1 MKKFFTVMHT
11 KKMTSK
17 TLISITLMFCALL
30 CSNNLHA
37 LSAQRATISSISSS
51 IAPATSGDIYG
62 ENLDY
67 LKAGNDNN
75 SNPPIKYGKN
85 DGYAFIMTYAGN
97 TVTFTINLNAK
108 FRVTSANLCGV
119 IWISSGPSWRGVKDI
134 SMKYKLN
141 SGDAWTTAT
150 NIVVTDNG
158 GGNNTAGWRGLV
170 DVNPTDFTAQYIQ
183 ITVKGAAPCVGL
195 SGIRIIGV
203 PFQTLTIKKNNG
215 EADQTMDHWW
225 TGNTQ
230 ISDPTRTGYRFGG
243 WLQTKTAYSAS
254 WAQVFYHYNENGT
267 ILFSASDDLGTISI
281 NDVDRFSI
289 FNVLDKLKYD
299 NTNYEFLLEYASRPG
314 QYNRWKQTS
323 NPATT
328 YNAVTGYSPV
338 QISWTANYWRGLAV
352 SHLRGQ
358 FTFIDGSQEGTEKW
372 FYALGGCYVWSGGI
386 PACHET
392 TPEKDHVRLWVRTND
407 DLSNIGNS
415 LTAPLASDA
424 LTADNKYV
432 FRPENATI
440 KAIWIPNRYTV
451 TYNGNGATGGS
462 TANSSHTYDVFHT
475 LTTNGFTKTGY
486 TFSGWATSASGAIVY
501 TNGQSVANLTA
512 ENNATIT
519 LYAKW
524 TPNTYTIT
532 YDGNGATGGSTA
544 NSLHTYNDT
553 SALTPNGFTLANSL
567 FLGWS
572 TTPTGEIEYTDGQN
586 VINLTEENYAT
597 IPLYAQWGKFYRLY
611 SDQEGGDNDFISNVL
626 FYDGH
631 FSLYH
636 PAGNTLKLQRKDIN
650 DNWRDVVT
658 LSCDYS
664 NTVIKTQFDG
674 NAKTVGAVSEYTG
687 NFFVR
692 TEAASGGMDEHLN
705 PYMDNKMTLLTGTT
719 KYYWAKQVNP
729 DPEIEMRTIIGNLY
743 NSNISASVCDDKVLN
758 DTSAIRINYERTTNE
773 VKIYQA
779 KDEIVSL
786 GTTNATI
793 DSLMQCTFMIPA
805 LAEGGG
811 TITSTANVEGI
822 NALATAFNNTTLT
835 GKRTRIVYDF
845 ATDSVFYSYLP
856 EDEMENIDIA
866 NSDLVIVATDEET
879 QTLFNPFYII
889 NGRVIYERTFSNN
902 KIWYW
907 ISLPYDVKISDVQG
921 IPHYGT
927 AWIMKKYNTQA
938 RANLSWG
945 NDTTYWEIL
954 PVTAT
959 LNAHE
964 GYLLGFENNY
974 PMPALLKFPSDYYNT
989 TTTLNTTTD
998 VTLPN
1003 YTGTHEDKNFDANWH
1018 LVGTPLYS
1026 ASTVT
1031 GPAYIVTINANNT
1044 GYIYDRSA
1052 DTTNLDPFKAFLV
1065 QYAGEENFTKQA
1077 QSAPSPAPLL
1087 QKATNENVDEYYEL
1101 AITSPTYT
1109 EKTGII
1115 MASDGSINLYE
1126 LNKDLLLLGAWGENY
1141 PQLFTFGAKGKKM
1154 AFNHIAKATQTVV
1167 QVGLYVGEA
1176 ETYTFSLN
1184 KKDESALSV
1193 ILNDKLLD
1201 KETDLLLND
1210 YTFDATIGEINDRFE
1225 LTINRKAD
1233 EPTGIL
1239 NTTNNAVLFTQTN
1252 GKLTISG
1259 VELGTDIRLFD
1270 MTGRC
1275 IHQSKAQ
1282 EINILHSLPSG
1293 VYTAVVGTKA
1303 HKIVVK

>member
-1 MKKFFTVMHT
+1 
-11 KKMTSK
+11 
-17 TLISITLMFCALL
+17 
-30 CSNNLHA
+30 
-37 LSAQRATISSISSS
+37 
-51 IAPATSGDIYG
+51 
-62 ENLDY
+62 
-67 LKAGNDNN
+67 
-75 SNPPIKYGKN
+75 
-85 DGYAFIMTYAGN
+85 
-97 TVTFTINLNAK
+97 
-108 FRVTSANLCGV
+108 
-119 IWISSGPSWRGVKDI
+119 
-134 SMKYKLN
+134 
-141 SGDAWTTAT
+141 
-150 NIVVTDNG
+150 
-158 GGNNTAGWRGLV
+158 
-170 DVNPTDFTAQYIQ
+170 
-183 ITVKGAAPCVGL
+183 
-195 SGIRIIGV
+195 
-203 PFQTLTIKKNNG
+203 
-215 EADQTMDHWW
+215 
-225 TGNTQ
+225 
-230 ISDPTRTGYRFGG
+230 
-243 WLQTKTAYSAS
+243 
-254 WAQVFYHYNENGT
+254 
-267 ILFSASDDLGTISI
+267 
-281 NDVDRFSI
+281 
-289 FNVLDKLKYD
+289 
-299 NTNYEFLLEYASRPG
+299 
-314 QYNRWKQTS
+314 
-323 NPATT
+323 
-328 YNAVTGYSPV
+328 
-338 QISWTANYWRGLAV
+338 
-352 SHLRGQ
+352 
-358 FTFIDGSQEGTEKW
+358 
-372 FYALGGCYVWSGGI
+372 
-386 PACHET
+386 
-392 TPEKDHVRLWVRTND
+392 
-407 DLSNIGNS
+407 
-415 LTAPLASDA
+415 
-424 LTADNKYV
+424 
-432 FRPENATI
+432 
-440 KAIWIPNRYTV
+440 YTV

-486 TFSGWATSASGAIVY
+486 TFSGWATSASGAVVY

-512 ENNATIT
+512 VNN
-519 LYAKW
+519 
-524 TPNTYTIT
+524 
-532 YDGNGATGGSTA
+532 
-544 NSLHTYNDT
+544 
-553 SALTPNGFTLANSL
+553 
-567 FLGWS
+567 
-572 TTPTGEIEYTDGQN
+572 
-586 VINLTEENYAT
+586 AT

-611 SDQEGGDNDFISNVL
+611 SDQDGGDNDFISNVL

-687 NFFVR
+687 DFFVR

-758 DTSAIRINYERTTNE
+758 DTSAIRINYDRSTNE

-1031 GPAYIVTINANNT
+1031 GPVYIVTSMPTTPAISTTEVPILQIWIRSRRSWYNT
-1044 GYIYDRSA
+1044 
-1052 DTTNLDPFKAFLV
+1052 
-1065 QYAGEENFTKQA
+1065 
-1077 QSAPSPAPLL
+1077 PAKKTLPNRHNPPPRLHHCCQ
-1087 QKATNENVDEYYEL
+1087 QK
-1101 AITSPTYT
+1101 PQP
-1109 EKTGII
+1109 KTWMHI
-1115 MASDGSINLYE
+1115 MN
-1126 LNKDLLLLGAWGENY
+1126 W
-1141 PQLFTFGAKGKKM
+1141 
-1154 AFNHIAKATQTVV
+1154 
-1167 QVGLYVGEA
+1167 
-1176 ETYTFSLN
+1176 
-1184 KKDESALSV
+1184 
-1193 ILNDKLLD
+1193 
-1201 KETDLLLND
+1201 
-1210 YTFDATIGEINDRFE
+1210 
-1225 LTINRKAD
+1225 
-1233 EPTGIL
+1233 
-1239 NTTNNAVLFTQTN
+1239 
-1252 GKLTISG
+1252 
-1259 VELGTDIRLFD
+1259 
-1270 MTGRC
+1270 
-1275 IHQSKAQ
+1275 
-1282 EINILHSLPSG
+1282 
-1293 VYTAVVGTKA
+1293 
-1303 HKIVVK
+1303 

>member
-1 MKKFFTVMHT
+1 VDV
-11 KKMTSK
+11 
-17 TLISITLMFCALL
+17 I
-30 CSNNLHA
+30 
-37 LSAQRATISSISSS
+37 
-51 IAPATSGDIYG
+51 
-62 ENLDY
+62 
-67 LKAGNDNN
+67 
-75 SNPPIKYGKN
+75 
-85 DGYAFIMTYAGN
+85 
-97 TVTFTINLNAK
+97 TFTINLNAK
-108 FRVTSANLCGV
+108 YRITSANLCGV
-119 IWISSGPSWRGVKDI
+119 IHKGTDSWKGINTI

-141 SGDAWTTAT
+141 SGDAWTAT
-150 NIVVTDNG
+150 STPAVSDNEG
-158 GGNNTAGWRGLV
+158 GSESTGWRGV
-170 DVNPTDFTAQYIQ
+170 VTINPNDFTAQYLQ
-183 ITVKGAAPCVGL
+183 ITVKAFGNCVGL
-195 SGIRIIGV
+195 SGIQVYGY

-215 EADQTMDHWW
+215 EADQTISNYQ
-225 TGNTQ
+225 TGTTS

-243 WLQTKTAYSAS
+243 WLQQKTAYSAT
-254 WAQVFYHYNENGT
+254 WAQVFYHKNNNGANMFT
-267 ILFSASDDLGTISI
+267 TAEANTLDAISI
-281 NDVDRFSI
+281 NDVDKFSL
-289 FNVLDKLKYD
+289 FNVLDNLRYD
-299 NTNYEFLLEYASRPG
+299 DTKYEFLLEYASFSG
-314 QYNRWKQTS
+314 YNRWEQTS

-328 YNAVTGYSPV
+328 NNMVTGYKPI

-392 TPEKDHVRLWVRTND
+392 ESEKDHVRLWVRTND
-407 DLSNIGNS
+407 DLSNIGNR

-486 TFSGWATSASGAIVY
+486 TFSGWATSASGAVVY

-512 ENNATIT
+512 VNN
-519 LYAKW
+519 
-524 TPNTYTIT
+524 
-532 YDGNGATGGSTA
+532 
-544 NSLHTYNDT
+544 
-553 SALTPNGFTLANSL
+553 
-567 FLGWS
+567 
-572 TTPTGEIEYTDGQN
+572 
-586 VINLTEENYAT
+586 AT

-611 SDQEGGDNDFISNVL
+611 SDQDGGDNDFISNVL

-687 NFFVR
+687 DFFVR

-758 DTSAIRINYERTTNE
+758 DTSAIRINYDRSTNE

-964 GYLLGFENNY
+964 GYLLGFENSY

-998 VTLPN
+998 VTLSD

-1031 GPAYIVTINANNT
+1031 GPVYIVTINANNT

-1087 QKATNENVDEYYEL
+1087 PTKATAEDVDAYYEL
-1101 AITSPTYT
+1101 VMTSPTYT

-1126 LNKDLLLLGAWGENY
+1126 LNKDLLLLDAWGKNY

-1167 QVGLYVGEA
+1167 QVGLYVGET

-1193 ILNDKLLD
+1193 ILNDKLLN

-1210 YTFDATIGEINDRFE
+1210 YTFNATTGYANSRFE
-1225 LTINRKAD
+1225 LIINRKAD
-1233 EPTGIL
+1233 GTTGVL
-1239 NTTNNAVLFTQTN
+1239 NTTDNAVQFTQNN
-1252 GKLTISG
+1252 GKLIISG
-1259 VELGTDIRLFD
+1259 VEPGTEIRLFD
-1270 MTGRC
+1270 MAGRC
-1275 IHQSKAQ
+1275 LHQSKAQ
-1282 EINILHSLPSG
+1282 ETTTLQSLPSG
-1293 VYTAVVGTKA
+1293 IYTAVVGTEA